1 MKKDKKR
8 MKKKIETKI
17 SNQKT
22 NQYYFFP
29 SKKSTNS
36 NLVIKIYKDFCISA
50 FYLISLILFSKQKSN
65 SVSPHLVRGHV
76 ASQHTLVIDV
86 VGVVTRACDVVGRR
100 E

>member
-29 SKKSTNS
+29 SKKKHKIQIVQ
-36 NLVIKIYKDFCISA
+36 LKYIKI
-50 FYLISLILFSKQKSN
+50 
-65 SVSPHLVRGHV
+65 SVFQLS
-76 ASQHTLVIDV
+76 I
-86 VGVVTRACDVVGRR
+86 
-100 E
+100 